1 MRESTPWRKPLV
13 QKALV
18 WCWRVRALLSSLLMS
33 FAFLPLRSAS
43 HRQDFRAF
51 RSTSTTS
58 HACSARDRGPLRV
71 RSTCRSPSHGC
82 VACGI
87 GLKSSGEFMQ
97 KVYLDTRAALAGL
110 LKDGML
116 IMAGGFGLCGIPEQL
131 ILAIRDSGV
140 KNLTVVSN
148 NCGIDGVG
156 LGILL
161 DSRQIKKMI
170 SSYVGENKTFAQQ
183 YLAGELE
190 IEFNPQGTLAERIR
204 AGGAGI
210 PAFFTKTGA
219 GTLIAEGKEE
229 REIAGERYVLE
240 RGLVAD
246 LSIVHA
252 WKGDTEGNLV
262 YRKTARNFNPM
273 MATAGRVTVAEVENL
288 VEPGK
293 IDPDHIITPG
303 IYVQRLVH
311 VPNAEKRIEQRTVR
325 KRA

>member
-1 MRESTPWRKPLV
+1 MR
-13 QKALV
+13 
-18 WCWRVRALLSSLLMS
+18 
-33 FAFLPLRSAS
+33 
-43 HRQDFRAF
+43 
-51 RSTSTTS
+51 
-58 HACSARDRGPLRV
+58 
-71 RSTCRSPSHGC
+71 
-82 VACGI
+82 
-87 GLKSSGEFMQ
+87 
-97 KVYLDTRAALAGL
+97 KVYPDAYAALAGM

-116 IMAGGFGLCGIPEQL
+116 IMAGGFGLCGIPESL
-131 ILAIRDSGV
+131 ILAIRDSGA

-148 NCGIDGVG
+148 NAGIDGVG

-161 DSRQIKKMI
+161 ESRQVKKMI
-170 SSYVGENKTFAQQ
+170 SSYVGENKTFATQ

-210 PAFFTKTGA
+210 PAFFTRTGA

-229 REIAGERYVLE
+229 RVFDGERYVME

-252 WKGDTEGNLV
+252 WMGDTEGNLV

-273 MATAGRVTVAEVENL
+273 MATAGKVTVAEVEHL
-288 VEPGK
+288 VEPGQ
-293 IDPDHIITPG
+293 INPDHIITPG
-303 IYVQRLVH
+303 VYVQRILH
-311 VPNAEKRIEQRTVR
+311 VVNAHKHIEQRTVR